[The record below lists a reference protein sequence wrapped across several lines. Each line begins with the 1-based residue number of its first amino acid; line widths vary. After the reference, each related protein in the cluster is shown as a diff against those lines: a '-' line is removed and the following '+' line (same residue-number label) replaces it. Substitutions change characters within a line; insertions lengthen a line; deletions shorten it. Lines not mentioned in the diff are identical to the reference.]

1 MKTKKEEANELV
13 SKYWSYSW
21 NEKKTKNTYKS
32 VSMTKAAAKMCALI
46 AVKEKISQVEKMAS
60 YWDLKSGEWYKDELL
75 ELAELK
81 KEVELL

>member
-13 SKYWSYSW
+13 SKYWNYSW

-46 AVKEKISQVEKMAS
+46 AVQEKISQVEKMAS
-60 YWDLKSGEWYKDELL
+60 YWDLKSSEWYKDELS
-75 ELAELK
+75 ELSELK